1 MKGGSPIHSFI
12 VHPSSC
18 ILSPVEFAPLKRLGA
33 LLLIVLSA
41 CGKRGDPHPPVPVIP
56 KATSDL
62 VVAQRGGKVL
72 LSWSYPS
79 LTTAGKSL
87 GAIRRIVVYRYVQD
101 LPAPLP
107 ASSPTNPAEVTPAAS
122 PKRGRGDKARDTA
135 AKNVPA
141 GEVTDTAAARSVPAG
156 GTTDTT
162 SAKSVPPGEA
172 TTTTP
177 AKSAPVVEAMK
188 AAALA
193 LGPFGKVPPVGPA
206 QFNRE
211 KKRLDSIE
219 AAALKAATSGS
230 HLTYEDTPE
239 LHAKDG
245 KPVRLNY
252 AIVTEAPAAHSDFS
266 NIAAIVP
273 VDAPVAPH
281 DLVATAK
288 PEGVVLTWSAP
299 EQTIGGAPKPLIV
312 GYNVYR
318 VAPGQEPGEF
328 DNPVNSAPIAK
339 ETYTDVPAYGSFHY
353 YVTAIPASLGARV
366 ESDLTTAAAAEF
378 KDLVPPPTPTGLNA
392 LVEPRAVQLLWD
404 AVEATDLAGY
414 KVYRTEGTG
423 VEKLTAVATIN
434 LTKEPITAT
443 TFRDTTINVGISY
456 FYEVS
461 SIDKN
466 GNESKRAKTG
476 WVLAPK
482 TP

>member
-1 MKGGSPIHSFI
+1 
-12 VHPSSC
+12 
-18 ILSPVEFAPLKRLGA
+18 LKRLGA

-41 CGKRGDPHPPVPVIP
+41 CGKRGDPHPPLPVIP

-87 GAIRRIVVYRYVQD
+87 GAIRRIVVYRYVQE
-101 LPAPLP
+101 LPATPP
-107 ASSPTNPAEVTPAAS
+107 PSAAVTPAVVAPGSLSKTTDQTKGAAAAATVPAS
-122 PKRGRGDKARDTA
+122 PT
-135 AKNVPA
+135 
-141 GEVTDTAAARSVPAG
+141 TDTASTATAPS
-156 GTTDTT
+156 GTT
-162 SAKSVPPGEA
+162 S
-172 TTTTP
+172 TTP
-177 AKSAPVVEAMK
+177 AKPAAPIEIKSPTSAVTGVLPSQLKSAI
-188 AAALA
+188 AAAT
-193 LGPFGKVPPVGPA
+193 GPFAKVPPVGPA

-230 HLTYEDTPE
+230 HLTFEDNPDIP
-239 LHAKDG
+239 LKDA
-245 KPVRLNY
+245 KPVRVNY
-252 AIVTEAPAAHSDFS
+252 AVVTEAPAARSDLS

-273 VDAPVAPH
+273 VDAPVAPG

-299 EQTIGGAPKPLIV
+299 PETLGGAPKPFIV

-318 VAPGQEPGEF
+318 VAPGEEPGEL
-328 DNPVNSAPIAK
+328 DKPVNSSPIEK

-353 YVTAIPASLGARV
+353 YVTAIPVSLGVSV
-366 ESDLTTAAAAEF
+366 ESDLSTAAPATF
-378 KDLVPPPTPTGLNA
+378 KDLVPPPVPAGLNA
-392 LVEPRAVQLLWD
+392 LVEPHAVQLVWD
-404 AVEATDLAGY
+404 AVEAADLAGY
-414 KVYRTEGTG
+414 RVYRTEGTG
-423 VEKLTAVATIN
+423 IAKLTPVATIS
-434 LTKEPITAT
+434 LTKDPITVT

-456 FYEVS
+456 YYEVTS
-461 SIDKN
+461 VDKT
-466 GNESKRAKTG
+466 GNESKKAKTD